1 MGGNNANTG
10 NNANQGISLGRGTRS
25 RRAGID
31 YADEGIYIGNTG
43 NQGNWGNNDN
53 IGNNAN
59 EGISLGRGK
68 SVSGGKSVSAD
79 NTVTAQVSGADY
91 GQPIIMGNK
100 GNIGKFNRGRGRAG
114 ADYQIIMDNDGN
126 TMNTGNT
133 GNNGTTNNN
142 SPAGGDS
149 EEIMKLLE
157 EIMADIDVIKE
168 NTAKKGTSMSVSNR
182 KMTKEAGADYEDEQF
197 IMGNTGNT
205 GNDGNTGNTG
215 KTTNN
220 GSAGGDNEDIIEK
233 LKEILEDLET
243 IKDNTDDDDDDD
255 DDTVT
260 AQVSRSGADYTGNS
274 GISFGNGRIRRNRN
288 NVIVKQ
294 PGSDYLSFRV

>member
-1 MGGNNANTG
+1 MG
-10 NNANQGISLGRGTRS
+10 
-25 RRAGID
+25 
-31 YADEGIYIGNTG
+31 
-43 NQGNWGNNDN
+43 
-53 IGNNAN
+53 
-59 EGISLGRGK
+59 
-68 SVSGGKSVSAD
+68 
-79 NTVTAQVSGADY
+79 
-91 GQPIIMGNK
+91 GNK

-142 SPAGGDS
+142 SPAGGD
-149 EEIMKLLE
+149 
-157 EIMADIDVIKE
+157 
-168 NTAKKGTSMSVSNR
+168 
-182 KMTKEAGADYEDEQF
+182 
-197 IMGNTGNT
+197 
-205 GNDGNTGNTG
+205 
-215 KTTNN
+215 
-220 GSAGGDNEDIIEK
+220 NEDIIDK

>member
-1 MGGNNANTG
+1 MGGRIG
-10 NNANQGISLGRGTRS
+10 YGYG
-25 RRAGID
+25 RAGVDYGRD

-53 IGNNAN
+53 VGNNAN

-100 GNIGKFNRGRGRAG
+100 GNIAKFNRGRGQAG

-133 GNNGTTNNN
+133 ANNGTTNNN

-157 EIMADIDVIKE
+157 EIMKDIDIIKE

-182 KMTKEAGADYEDEQF
+182 KMTKEAGADYEDEQI

-205 GNDGNTGNTG
+205 GNKGNTDNTG

-220 GSAGGDNEDIIEK
+220 GSAGGDNEDIIDK

-274 GISFGNGRIRRNRN
+274 GISFGSGRIRRNRN
-288 NVIVKQ
+288 NVKQ

>member
-1 MGGNNANTG
+1 
-10 NNANQGISLGRGTRS
+10 
-25 RRAGID
+25 
-31 YADEGIYIGNTG
+31 
-43 NQGNWGNNDN
+43 
-53 IGNNAN
+53 
-59 EGISLGRGK
+59 
-68 SVSGGKSVSAD
+68 
-79 NTVTAQVSGADY
+79 
-91 GQPIIMGNK
+91 
-100 GNIGKFNRGRGRAG
+100 
-114 ADYQIIMDNDGN
+114 
-126 TMNTGNT
+126 MNTGNT
-133 GNNGTTNNN
+133 ANNGTTNNN

-157 EIMADIDVIKE
+157 EIMEDIDIIKE

-182 KMTKEAGADYEDEQF
+182 KMTKEAGADYEDEQI

-205 GNDGNTGNTG
+205 GNKG
-215 KTTNN
+215 KTANN
-220 GSAGGDNEDIIEK
+220 GSAGGDNEDIIDK

-260 AQVSRSGADYTGNS
+260 AQVSRSGSDYTGNS
-274 GISFGNGRIRRNRN
+274 GISFGSGRIRRNRN